1 MISSQN
7 FESDPYTLITTKRQI
22 FSSENETN
30 LHKINKQNS
39 LIDQADN
46 LSQEKS
52 KNMNF
57 IELIQSRS
65 SVIPTVKVL
74 SPRSDEILQ
83 NDDGFYMQSSRQ
95 LNEGMNKVWQKGGLK
110 IIKYVARFIYQL
122 KTKADKLKIKLMNN
136 EIFIKLGDKSAD
148 FQNFKKG
155 NQKQKLNN
163 LLYRIFNK
171 MIFQIIQLWN
181 LISQSL
187 NKIAIIY
194 PESTFKIIWDT
205 VVVCFIVINIF
216 FIPMSLSFELDKS
229 SQISTLFFETIPS
242 YIFIVEILLNFNT
255 AYYSQGIIHTN
266 RSDIFFHYISNNFIW
281 DLLIAIPF
289 ILAQFNIPYI
299 QFILLLRIARVR
311 SMIQNVEDLLN
322 AKEEVQA
329 VIELGKLVYF
339 LVLVAHMCSCGWHL
353 LGRIE
358 YEIYQDENS
367 WLVYYNHYDKQ
378 WYDRYIVSL
387 YWSVITT
394 LTVGYGDIVPQTTIE
409 RLYVVIVAMV
419 LCGVFGYI
427 ISMIG
432 EILKTLEEKKALL
445 KKSMKK
451 VNQYIKQKQLN
462 LQLSLK
468 IRKYFEF
475 KHQIDEQLQ
484 DQDDS
489 VLNKL
494 SGSLKQEVLID
505 IYKPILMKSK
515 FLKENIPEYLINNL
529 CQRIKQATFA
539 PGYEIVNVYDPANK
553 LIFILD
559 GQVNS
564 YFISKGL
571 DALQKNEKET
581 NSAMMQRNYQRGDI
595 IGELE
600 FIINSSYQFYFK
612 AQTVLSIVYIERNDF
627 LQVIQEN
634 EECRQKFHQ
643 LREKLTY
650 QKTYGRTCDVC
661 KWTHRYKDCPFVFY
675 QTNIYK
681 IARNANTSLY
691 QSRLKFDRPRDCK
704 KKQNTFDYQ
713 NILNQGI
720 DFIIN
725 YGYLNEDQLN
735 ESYLIRLG
743 LDIQGGFNEKS
754 NQSQESQSQDS
765 HQQDNHSIAQRK
777 GSSQIEKMRT
787 SFMNQKFK
795 TGLGQNANFTR
806 NQNQDDDSNG
816 AIQNPYIQ
824 YQRKTDNEVQ
834 IDPREHSYSNAFSNH
849 HNLTNN
855 TIKHNPN
862 LYSQGNVRTSVAN
875 HIART
880 ETSMPKKSLISQQQN
895 IHHSVKIT
903 NNNNNVENENDKN
916 QLPNQFQTNGTIYYI
931 PDIEFDKMK
940 NYDCYFPQFNVIN
953 VLENLKKYRLNQFN
967 ENKKRNIKDKLKSI
981 RLNKTI
987 NKCFNSSFR
996 NIDESI

>member
-22 FSSENETN
+22 FGSENEYN
-30 LHKINKQNS
+30 LHKINKQQS
-39 LIDQADN
+39 LADQGDN
-46 LSQEKS
+46 LSQE
-52 KNMNF
+52 NRNNNF

-65 SVIPTVKVL
+65 SMIPTVKVL
-74 SPRSDEILQ
+74 SPRNEQILQ
-83 NDDGFYMQSSRQ
+83 NEDGFYMQSSMHFNES
-95 LNEGMNKVWQKGGLK
+95 LNQTWKKGGLK

-122 KTKADKLKIKLMNN
+122 KTKADKLKIKLMNQ
-136 EIFIKLGDKSAD
+136 EIFLKLGDKSSD
-148 FQNFKKG
+148 FENFKQG
-155 NQKQKLNN
+155 SQKQILNG
-163 LLYRIFNK
+163 LICQIFNK
-171 MIFQIIQLWN
+171 IIFQTLSLWN
-181 LISQSL
+181 FISQYL
-187 NKIAIIY
+187 NKIGIIY
-194 PESTFKIIWDT
+194 PESTFKIFWDT

-216 FIPMSLSFELDKS
+216 YIPMSLSFELDKS
-229 SQISTLFFETIPS
+229 SQISTLLFETIPS

-255 AYYSQGIIHTN
+255 AYYSHGIIHTN

-358 YEIYQDENS
+358 YEVYQDENS
-367 WLVYYNHYDKQ
+367 WLIYYGHYHQ
-378 WYDRYIVSL
+378 EWYDRYIVSL

-394 LTVGYGDIVPQTTIE
+394 LTVGYGDIVPQTSIE
-409 RLYVVIVAMV
+409 RLYVVVVAMV

-468 IRKYFEF
+468 VRKYFEF

-484 DQDDS
+484 EQDDS

-505 IYKPILMKSK
+505 IYKPILLKSK
-515 FLKENIPEYLINNL
+515 FLKENIPENLINNL

-564 YFISKGL
+564 YFISKGF
-571 DALQKNEKET
+571 DALQKNEKEV
-581 NSAMMQRNYQRGDI
+581 NSSMMQRNYQRGDI

-612 AQTVLSIVYIERNDF
+612 AQTFLSIVYIERNDF
-627 LQVIQEN
+627 LQVISED
-634 EECRQKFHQ
+634 EDCRQLFHQ

-681 IARNANTSLY
+681 IARNANAS
-691 QSRLKFDRPRDCK
+691 QNQQRLKYDRLRQVKRKSNMSDH
-704 KKQNTFDYQ
+704 Q

-725 YGYLNEDQLN
+725 FGYLNEDQLN
-735 ESYLIRLG
+735 ESYLVKLG
-743 LDIQGGFNEKS
+743 FDIQGAFHEKS
-754 NQSQESQSQDS
+754 NQSQDSQSQDS
-765 HQQDNHSIAQRK
+765 HQPDVHSIAQRK

-795 TGLGQNANFTR
+795 TGLGQNVNILR

-816 AIQNPYIQ
+816 TLQNPYVQ
-824 YQRKTDNEVQ
+824 YQRNTENEF
-834 IDPREHSYSNAFSNH
+834 DPRDYSYSNATFNQY
-849 HNLTNN
+849 NLTNN
-855 TIKHNPN
+855 TIKQGSSPYTLNN
-862 LYSQGNVRTSVAN
+862 LRTSVV
-875 HIART
+875 RT
-880 ETSMPKKSLISQQQN
+880 ETNMPLKGNYQQQHN
-895 IHHSVKIT
+895 HPSVKIA
-903 NNNNNVENENDKN
+903 NGNYYVENENDKC
-916 QLPNQFQTNGTIYYI
+916 QFQGQQQTNGTILYVPEI
-931 PDIEFDKMK
+931 DIDKMK
-940 NYDCYFPQFNVIN
+940 NYELYFPQFNVIT
-953 VLENLKKYRLNQFN
+953 VLEKLKKYCHDQFN
-967 ENKKRNIKDKLKSI
+967 ENKKRNIKEKLRSI
-981 RLNKTI
+981 RLNKSI
-987 NKCFNSSFR
+987 NRCCNASFK
-996 NIDESI
+996 NMDESI

>member
-7 FESDPYTLITTKRQI
+7 FESDPYTLIITKRQI
-22 FSSENETN
+22 FGSENESN
-30 LHKINKQNS
+30 LHKINKQHS
-39 LIDQADN
+39 LMNQEDN
-46 LSQEKS
+46 LSQENKHL
-52 KNMNF
+52 NF

-65 SVIPTVKVL
+65 SMIPTVKVV
-74 SPRSDEILQ
+74 SPENEQILQ
-83 NDDGFYMQSSRQ
+83 NEDGFYFQSSLH
-95 LNEGMNKVWQKGGLK
+95 LNEGLNPTWQKGGLK
-110 IIKYVARFIYQL
+110 IINYVAKFMYQL
-122 KTKADKLKIKLMNN
+122 KTKADKLKIKLMNY
-136 EIFIKLGDKSAD
+136 EIFMKLGDKSGD

-163 LLYRIFNK
+163 LIHLIFNK
-171 MIFQIIQLWN
+171 MIFQIIQIWN

-194 PESTFKIIWDT
+194 PESTFKIIWDS

-229 SQISTLFFETIPS
+229 SQISTLLFETIPS

-266 RSDIFFHYISNNFIW
+266 RSQIFFHYLSNNFIW

-358 YEIYQDENS
+358 YEVYQDENS
-367 WLVYYNHYDKQ
+367 WLIYYGHYDQQ

-432 EILKTLEEKKALL
+432 EILKTLGEKKALL
-445 KKSMKK
+445 KRSMKK

-462 LQLSLK
+462 IQLSLK

-484 DQDDS
+484 EQDDS

-515 FLKENIPEYLINNL
+515 FLKENIPDYLINNL

-539 PGYEIVNVYDPANK
+539 PGFDIVNVYDPATK

-564 YFISKGL
+564 YFISKGF
-571 DALQKNEKET
+571 DALQRNEKES
-581 NSAMMQRNYQRGDI
+581 NSGMMQRNYQRGDI

-612 AQTVLSIVYIERNDF
+612 AQTVLSIVYIERSDF

-681 IARNANTSLY
+681 IARNANIS
-691 QSRLKFDRPRDCK
+691 QNHQRLKFDRPRDTR
-704 KKQNTFDYQ
+704 KKQTNNDHY
-713 NILNQGI
+713 NILNQSI

-725 YGYLNEDQLN
+725 NGYLNEDQLN
-735 ESYLIRLG
+735 ESYLIKLG
-743 LDIQGGFNEKS
+743 FDIQEGFYEKS
-754 NQSQESQSQDS
+754 IQSQESQSQES
-765 HQQDNHSIAQRK
+765 HQQDNHSVAQRK
-777 GSSQIEKMRT
+777 CSSQIEKVRA
-787 SFMNQKFK
+787 SLKNQKLK
-795 TGLGQNANFTR
+795 SGLGQNQNLTR
-806 NQNQDDDSNG
+806 NQNFDDDSNG
-816 AIQNPYIQ
+816 TQYNPYFQ
-824 YQRKTDNEVQ
+824 LQRKTENEIQ
-834 IDPREHSYSNAFSNH
+834 IEPKESSNSNPFSNH
-849 HNLTNN
+849 RNLTNN
-855 TIKHNPN
+855 TIKQNHN
-862 LYSQGNVRTSVAN
+862 LHSQGNLKSSVAN

-880 ETSMPKKSLISQQQN
+880 ETSMAKKSLISQQKP
-895 IHHSVKIT
+895 IHQSLKI
-903 NNNNNVENENDKN
+903 NNNNNNLENDTEKSQQQH
-916 QLPNQFQTNGTIYYI
+916 QLQPGGTIYYI
-931 PDIEFDKMK
+931 PELEFDKMK
-940 NYDCYFPQFNVIN
+940 NYDFYFPQFNVVNI
-953 VLENLKKYRLNQFN
+953 LESLKKYRVNQFN
-967 ENKKRNIKDKLKSI
+967 EIKKKNIKEKLKSI
-981 RLNKTI
+981 RQNKTMS
-987 NKCFNSSFR
+987 KCFNSSFR
-996 NIDESI
+996 NVDEST